1 MKKLG
6 GRFGAAAAGLLVL
19 LAFSELA
26 LRVLDY
32 GPGHAPLNADPVLHH
47 VHPKD
52 YRYLAYS
59 RTGEYGGF
67 HVYFDKD
74 GLRAAGSGTRS
85 ANAEKPADCRVAFM
99 GDSFTEGVQVPYE
112 DTFAG
117 LLASVSACEVKN
129 YGVSSY
135 SPIFYA
141 IQWREIV
148 RRTSPTL
155 VILQLY
161 GNDIW
166 TDEEFIAR
174 ATRDAA
180 GEPVALPDP
189 PASAAVELL
198 RRLYVVR
205 VARMVQQEISW
216 RLEDY
221 GIGSGTAGSQ
231 REPNPDISEL
241 SSGLVQDLARDVAQ
255 SGATFVLFAV
265 PSTRGSSI
273 SGAKVADADF
283 SDKWKAWT
291 EKSGVKFVDMRA
303 AFAREAQG
311 GRSLFFERD
320 VHFNATGHAIV
331 ARTLCG
337 ELKAFFT
344 ARGGCS
350 ALGSSAN

>member
-6 GRFGAAAAGLLVL
+6 GRFGAALVGFLTL
-19 LAFSELA
+19 LALSEFA
-26 LRVLDY
+26 LRVFDY
-32 GPGHAPLNADPVLHH
+32 GPGHTPLNADPVLHH

-67 HVYFDKD
+67 HVYFDKE
-74 GLRAAGSGTRS
+74 GPRAAGPGTRAAS
-85 ANAEKPADCRVAFM
+85 DEKPANCRIALM

-117 LLASVSACEVKN
+117 LLASVSPCEVKN

-161 GNDIW
+161 GNDVW
-166 TDEEFIAR
+166 TDEEFIGR
-174 ATRDAA
+174 ATRDVA
-180 GEPVALPDP
+180 GKPVALPDP
-189 PASAAVELL
+189 PTSAAVELL
-198 RRLYVVR
+198 RGLYVAR
-205 VARMVQQEISW
+205 VARMVQQQISW
-216 RLEDY
+216 WLEDA
-221 GIGSGTAGSQ
+221 GGGTADLES
-231 REPNPDISEL
+231 EPNPEISEL
-241 SSGLVQDLARDVAQ
+241 SSGLVQGLARDVVQ
-255 SGATFVLFAV
+255 SGAAFVIFAV
-265 PSTRGSSI
+265 PSTRGSPI
-273 SGAKVADADF
+273 SGEQAADADF
-283 SDKWKAWT
+283 SDKWKVWA

-303 AFAREAQG
+303 AFAREERDG
-311 GRSLFFERD
+311 HPPFFERD
-320 VHFNATGHAIV
+320 AHFNATGHAIV

-337 ELKAFFT
+337 ELSAFF
-344 ARGGCS
+344 AAGGDCS
-350 ALGSSAN
+350 ALGSSSAD